1 MASKVRDW
9 LFANWPIKLTALILA
24 GVLWA
29 VVAAE
34 EPTTQLV
41 PVAVELELPDGRTL
55 MRSLP
60 QVQALYAGTARELIK
75 LYASPPTIHK
85 TVPDTVTGSTYPL
98 TLSPADLGAIENAN
112 VKVQD
117 IQPRAIL
124 LQLDDVAQRRVR
136 VVPRITV
143 QPDSGFAQFGMAV
156 MPSSVVVRGPSAL
169 VNRIDAVGTVPL
181 DLTGLTA
188 PVRQSVALDT
198 SGIRMVRVSPSEVSI
213 SVDVGPVSERVLMGV
228 PVVVPGNQSG
238 TWTSAPPAV
247 IVTIRGRSARL
258 ARLTRDSVEALA
270 PVDRDASDQLVRL
283 DVVAPAGIQALATP
297 DTVRVR
303 RRPRG

>member
-1 MASKVRDW
+1 MAPNVRDW
-9 LFANWPIKLTALILA
+9 LFTKWPMKLTALILA

-41 PVAVELELPDGRTL
+41 PVEIEVELPDGRTL
-55 MRSLP
+55 VRSLP
-60 QVQALYAGTARELIK
+60 QVQALYAGTAKELIK

-85 TVPDTVTGSTYPL
+85 TVPDTVTGSIYPL
-98 TLSPADLGAIENAN
+98 ILEPTDLSPIENAN

-117 IQPRAIL
+117 IQPRTIL
-124 LQLDDVAQRRVR
+124 LQLDDVALRRVR

-143 QPDSGFAQFGMAV
+143 QPDSGFAQFGMAI
-156 MPSSVVVRGPSAL
+156 MPSSVTVRGPEDL
-169 VNRIDAVGTVPL
+169 VSRVDAVTTIPL
-181 DLTGLTA
+181 DLTGLTG
-188 PVRQSVALDT
+188 PVRQSVAIDT
-198 SGIRMVRVSPSEVSI
+198 SGVGMVRPSPSEVSV

-228 PVVVPGNQSG
+228 PVVVPRNRSG
-238 TWTSAPPAV
+238 AWTSEPTAV
-247 IVTIRGRSARL
+247 IVTIRGRSTRV

-270 PVDRDASDQLVRL
+270 QVDRNVAEQVVRL
-283 DVVAPAGIQALATP
+283 DIVAPAGIQAVAAP
-297 DTVRVR
+297 DTVRIR